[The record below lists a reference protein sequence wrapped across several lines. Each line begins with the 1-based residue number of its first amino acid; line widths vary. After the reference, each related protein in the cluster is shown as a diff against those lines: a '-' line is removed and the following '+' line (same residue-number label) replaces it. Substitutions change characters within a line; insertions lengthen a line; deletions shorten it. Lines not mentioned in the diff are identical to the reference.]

1 MFFYSIANAL
11 PIVPVGMLLTFYLLK
26 NVRMATL
33 SIGSWR
39 DRITHTWDHIKEGWG
54 RIFSKMPHWMQGSI
68 TVLRNSVTLFSSHD
82 TLALG
87 SGLSYFTIFSIAPML
102 IIVISIVGSI
112 YGPEAV
118 TGELKNQL
126 SSLMGSNTAE
136 QLQSMVK
143 AAYKPGK
150 NWIATTVSIVL
161 LLTGAIGVFDHLRRS
176 LNIIWDVKPQAK
188 KPFVRYLM
196 DRLFSFG
203 MIASIAF
210 LLIVSLALNAALSA
224 LSGYL
229 SVLLP
234 AVSKFLIQAAE
245 IIVSFALTTLL
256 FALIYKFMS
265 DVRMKWRN
273 VFYGAVFTAVLFALG
288 KYLIGLYISKSSI
301 ANTYGAA
308 SSVIIVLLWV
318 NYSSQILFFGAEFT
332 RALADYRGIK
342 MAGVGAPPPPKP

>member
-1 MFFYSIANAL
+1 M
-11 PIVPVGMLLTFYLLK
+11 T
-26 NVRMATL
+26 TL
-33 SIGSWR
+33 SISSWR
-39 DRITHTWDHIKEGWG
+39 ERFTHIWENINTYWG
-54 RIFSKMPHWMQGSI
+54 KTFSKMPHWLQASI
-68 TVLRNSVTLFSSHD
+68 TVIRNSVTLFRSHD
-82 TLALG
+82 TAALG

-118 TGELKNQL
+118 TGHLKGQL
-126 SSLMGSNTAE
+126 SSLMGSNTAD

-150 NWIATTVSIVL
+150 NWIATTISIVL
-161 LLTGAIGVFDHLRRS
+161 LITGAIGVFDQLRSS

-196 DRLFSFG
+196 ERLFSFG

-210 LLIVSLALNAALSA
+210 LLIVSLALNAAIAA
-224 LSGYL
+224 LSGYM
-229 SVLLP
+229 SGLLP
-234 AVSKFLIQAAE
+234 AISKFLIQLIE
-245 IIVSFALTTLL
+245 IVVSFGLTTLL

-265 DVRMKWRN
+265 DVKMKWRN
-273 VFYGAVFTAVLFALG
+273 VFYGAIFTAFLFAIG
-288 KYLIGLYISKSSI
+288 KYMIGLYISKSSI

-308 SSVIIVLLWV
+308 SSVVIVLLWV
-318 NYSSQILFFGAEFT
+318 YYSSQIVFFGAEFT

-342 MAGVGAPPPPKP
+342 IAGVGAPPPPKP